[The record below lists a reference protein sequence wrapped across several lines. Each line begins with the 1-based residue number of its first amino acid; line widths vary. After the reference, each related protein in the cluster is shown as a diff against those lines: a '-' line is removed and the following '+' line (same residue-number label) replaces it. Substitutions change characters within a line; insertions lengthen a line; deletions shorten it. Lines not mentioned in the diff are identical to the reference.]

1 MKDIY
6 ELLKDKEEELAR
18 LTQELEAIR
27 LVAKLMSAD
36 GNEKNRPAPSQ
47 ERTRELAAPPR
58 MKDFP

>member
-18 LTQELEAIR
+18 LTQELDAIR

-36 GNEKNRPAPSQ
+36 GSEKNRPAPSQ
-47 ERTRELAAPPR
+47 ERTRELGAPQR